1 VNDLEGKM
9 EENICIKARLLIDG
23 SGREPITN
31 PVVIVK
37 GDKIAEVGRES
48 EIKIP
53 EKAKMV
59 DLGNL
64 TILPG
69 LTDAHVHIS
78 GDRSYSPAEE
88 IITPHDL
95 MVIRAVEDCQ
105 KLLKAGF
112 TMVRDV
118 GSSIALSLKR
128 AIKEETIPG
137 PCIFAAG
144 RPISQTGGHSDIH
157 YLPREEVIKRGA
169 LIADGPDDCRR
180 AAREALRDG
189 ADLIKIMTSGGIGSE
204 KDHPRYPQFTV
215 NEVKAITE
223 EAHRV
228 ERRVASH
235 AEGAE
240 GVKIAIAGG
249 VDSIEHGFFL
259 DEECVQMMLSHNVY
273 FVPTLCLVEVYKKA
287 LERPYDMPPW
297 RLKKQEECMEAM
309 PKSFMMAYKAG
320 VKIAAGTDYFGPPM
334 RAHGDNADEAI
345 TMVKYGMKPMDAIL
359 AATRNAAE
367 CIGVENIVGTVEAGK
382 LADIIGVEG
391 NPLEDITVLK
401 KVEFVMKEGKI
412 HVDKRLTAV

>member
-1 VNDLEGKM
+1 M
-9 EENICIKARLLIDG
+9 ERKREEVTCIKAGQLIDG
-23 SGREPITN
+23 TGREPLTN
-31 PVVIVK
+31 PVVVVK

-48 EIKIP
+48 EIKVP
-53 EKAKMV
+53 EEAKIV
-59 DLGNL
+59 NLENL

-69 LTDAHVHIS
+69 LVDDHVHIY
-78 GDRSYSPAEE
+78 GRRSYSPAEE

-95 MVIRAVEDCQ
+95 AVIRAVEDCW
-105 KLLKAGF
+105 KILKAGF
-112 TMVRDV
+112 TMVRDL
-118 GSSIALSLKR
+118 GSAIALSLKR
-128 AIKEETIPG
+128 AINEGTISG
-137 PCIFAAG
+137 PRIFAAG

-157 YLPREEVIKRGA
+157 YLPREEVIKKGA

-215 NEVKAITE
+215 DEVKAITE

-228 ERRVASH
+228 ERKVASH

-240 GVKIAIAGG
+240 GVKIAVLGG
-249 VDSIEHGFFL
+249 VDSVEHGFFL
-259 DEECVQMMLSHNVY
+259 DEESVQLMINRNVY

-297 RLKKQEECMEAM
+297 RLKKQEECIDAM

-320 VKIAAGTDYFGPPM
+320 VKIAAGTDYFGPPL

-359 AATRNAAE
+359 AATKNAAE
-367 CIGVENIVGTVEAGK
+367 CIGIGGIVGTVERGK
-382 LADIIGVEG
+382 LADIIGVQG

-401 KVEFVMKEGKI
+401 KVEFVMKEGTI
-412 HVDKRLTAV
+412 YINRQTAI

>member
-1 VNDLEGKM
+1 M
-9 EENICIKARLLIDG
+9 EKKREEVTCIKADLLIDG
-23 SGREPITN
+23 TGREPLTN
-31 PVVIVK
+31 PVVVIK
-37 GDKIAEVGRES
+37 GDKIAEVGKES

-53 EKAKMV
+53 EEAKIV
-59 DLGNL
+59 NLENL

-69 LTDAHVHIS
+69 LIDAHVHIY
-78 GDRSYSPAEE
+78 GRRSYSPAEE

-95 MVIRAVEDCQ
+95 AVIRSVEDCW
-105 KLLKAGF
+105 KILKAGF
-112 TMVRDV
+112 TMVRDL
-118 GSSIALSLKR
+118 GSAIALSLKR
-128 AIKEETIPG
+128 AVNEGTIPG
-137 PCIFAAG
+137 PRIFAAG

-157 YLPREEVIKRGA
+157 YLPREEVIKKGA

-215 NEVKAITE
+215 DEVKAITE

-228 ERRVASH
+228 ERKVASH

-240 GVKIAIAGG
+240 GVKIAILGG
-249 VDSIEHGFFL
+249 VDSVEHGFFL
-259 DEECVQMMLSHNVY
+259 DEESVQMMISRNVY

-297 RLKKQEECMEAM
+297 RLKKQEECIDAM

-320 VKIAAGTDYFGPPM
+320 VKIAAGTDYFGPPL

-359 AATRNAAE
+359 ATTRNAAE
-367 CIGVENIVGTVEAGK
+367 CIGVQSTVGTVERGK
-382 LADIIGVEG
+382 LADIIGVQG
-391 NPLEDITVLK
+391 NPLEDITALK

-412 HVDKRLTAV
+412 YR

>member
-1 VNDLEGKM
+1 M
-9 EENICIKARLLIDG
+9 EKKRKEVTCIKAGLLIDG
-23 SGREPITN
+23 TGREPLTN
-31 PVVIVK
+31 PVVVIK
-37 GDKIAEVGRES
+37 GDKIAEIGKES

-53 EKAKMV
+53 EEAKIV

-69 LTDAHVHIS
+69 LIDAHVHIY
-78 GDRSYSPAEE
+78 GRRSYSPAEE

-95 MVIRAVEDCQ
+95 AVIRSVEDCW
-105 KLLKAGF
+105 KILKAGF
-112 TMVRDV
+112 TMVRDL
-118 GSSIALSLKR
+118 GSAIALSLKR
-128 AIKEETIPG
+128 AVNEGTISG
-137 PCIFAAG
+137 PRIFAAG

-157 YLPREEVIKRGA
+157 YLPREEVIKKGA

-215 NEVKAITE
+215 DEVKAITE

-235 AEGAE
+235 AEGVE
-240 GVKIAIAGG
+240 GVKIAILGG
-249 VDSIEHGFFL
+249 VDSVEHGFFL
-259 DEECVQMMLSHNVY
+259 DEESVQMMISRNIY

-297 RLKKQEECMEAM
+297 RLKKQEECIDAM

-320 VKIAAGTDYFGPPM
+320 VKIAAGTDYFGPPL

-367 CIGVENIVGTVEAGK
+367 CIGVQNTVGTVERGK
-382 LADIIGVEG
+382 LADIIGVQG

-401 KVEFVMKEGKI
+401 KVDFVMKEGRI
-412 HVDKRLTAV
+412 YVNRQTAI

>member
-1 VNDLEGKM
+1 VNKVEKKR
-9 EENICIKARLLIDG
+9 EEVTCIKAGLLIDG
-23 SGREPITN
+23 TGREPLTN
-31 PVVIVK
+31 PVVVIK
-37 GDKIAEVGRES
+37 GDKIAEIGKES

-53 EKAKMV
+53 EEAKIV

-69 LTDAHVHIS
+69 LIDAHVHIY
-78 GDRSYSPAEE
+78 GRRSYSPAEE

-95 MVIRAVEDCQ
+95 AVIRSVEDCW
-105 KLLKAGF
+105 KILKAGF
-112 TMVRDV
+112 TMVRDL
-118 GSSIALSLKR
+118 GSTIALSLKR
-128 AIKEETIPG
+128 AVNEGTISG
-137 PCIFAAG
+137 PRIFAAG

-157 YLPREEVIKRGA
+157 YLPREEVIKKGA

-215 NEVKAITE
+215 DEVKAITE

-235 AEGAE
+235 AEGVE
-240 GVKIAIAGG
+240 GVKIAILGG
-249 VDSIEHGFFL
+249 VDSVEHGFFL
-259 DEECVQMMLSHNVY
+259 DEESVQMMISRNIY

-297 RLKKQEECMEAM
+297 RLKKQEECIDAM

-320 VKIAAGTDYFGPPM
+320 VKIAAGTDYFGPPL

-367 CIGVENIVGTVEAGK
+367 CIGVQNTVGTVERGK
-382 LADIIGVEG
+382 LADIIGVQG

-401 KVEFVMKEGKI
+401 KVDFVMKEGRI
-412 HVDKRLTAV
+412 YVNRQTAI

>member
-1 VNDLEGKM
+1 M
-9 EENICIKARLLIDG
+9 EKKREEVTCIKAGLLIDG
-23 SGREPITN
+23 TGREPLTN
-31 PVVIVK
+31 PVVVIK
-37 GDKIAEVGRES
+37 GDKIAEIGKES

-53 EKAKMV
+53 EEAKIV

-69 LTDAHVHIS
+69 LIDAHVHIY
-78 GDRSYSPAEE
+78 GRRSYSPAEE

-95 MVIRAVEDCQ
+95 AVIRSVEDCW
-105 KLLKAGF
+105 KILKAGF
-112 TMVRDV
+112 TMVRDL
-118 GSSIALSLKR
+118 GSTIALSLKR
-128 AIKEETIPG
+128 AVNEGTISG
-137 PCIFAAG
+137 PRIFAAG

-157 YLPREEVIKRGA
+157 YLPREEVIKKGA

-215 NEVKAITE
+215 DEVKAITE

-235 AEGAE
+235 AEGVE
-240 GVKIAIAGG
+240 GVKIAILGG
-249 VDSIEHGFFL
+249 VDSVEHGFFL
-259 DEECVQMMLSHNVY
+259 DEESVQMMISRNIY

-297 RLKKQEECMEAM
+297 RLKKQEECIDAM

-320 VKIAAGTDYFGPPM
+320 VKIAAGTDYFGPPL

-367 CIGVENIVGTVEAGK
+367 CIGVQNTVGTVERGK
-382 LADIIGVEG
+382 LADIIGVQG

-401 KVEFVMKEGKI
+401 KVDFVMKEGRI
-412 HVDKRLTAV
+412 YVNRQTAI

>member
-1 VNDLEGKM
+1 M
-9 EENICIKARLLIDG
+9 EKKREEVTCIKAGLLIDG
-23 SGREPITN
+23 TGREPLTN
-31 PVVIVK
+31 PLVVIK
-37 GDKIAEVGRES
+37 GDKIAEIGKES

-53 EKAKMV
+53 EEAKIV
-59 DLGNL
+59 DLGNR

-69 LTDAHVHIS
+69 LVDAHVHIY
-78 GDRSYSPAEE
+78 GRRSYSPAEE

-95 MVIRAVEDCQ
+95 AVIRSVEDCW
-105 KLLKAGF
+105 KILKAGF
-112 TMVRDV
+112 TMVRDL
-118 GSSIALSLKR
+118 GSAIALSLKR
-128 AIKEETIPG
+128 AVNEGTISG
-137 PCIFAAG
+137 PRIFAAG

-157 YLPREEVIKRGA
+157 YLPREEVIKKGA

-215 NEVKAITE
+215 DEVKAITE

-240 GVKIAIAGG
+240 GVKIAVLGG
-249 VDSIEHGFFL
+249 VDSVEHGFFL
-259 DEECVQMMLSHNVY
+259 DEESVQMMISRNVY

-297 RLKKQEECMEAM
+297 RLKKQEECIDAM

-367 CIGVENIVGTVEAGK
+367 CIGVQNTVGTVERGK
-382 LADIIGVEG
+382 LADIIGVQG

-401 KVEFVMKEGKI
+401 KVEFVMKEGTI
-412 HVDKRLTAV
+412 YVNRQTAI

>member
-1 VNDLEGKM
+1 LEKKM
-9 EENICIKARLLIDG
+9 EEIVCIKAGLLIDG
-23 SGREPITN
+23 TGREPLKD

-37 GDKIAEVGRES
+37 GNKIAEVGKES
-48 EIKIP
+48 EIKVP
-53 EKAKMV
+53 ENAKLV

-69 LTDAHVHIS
+69 LVDAHVHIY
-78 GDRSYSPAEE
+78 GRRSYGPAEE

-95 MVIRAVEDCQ
+95 KVIRAVEDCQ

-112 TMVRDV
+112 TTVRDV

-128 AIKEETIPG
+128 AINEGTIPG
-137 PCIFAAG
+137 PRIFAAG

-157 YLPREEVIKRGA
+157 YLPREEVLRMGV
-169 LIADGPDDCRR
+169 LLADGPDDCRR
-180 AAREALRDG
+180 AAREAIRDG

-215 NEVKAITE
+215 EEVKAITE

-240 GVKIAIAGG
+240 GVKIAVLGG

-259 DEECVQMMLSHNVY
+259 DEECVRLMLDHNVY

-287 LERPYDMPPW
+287 MERPYDMPPW
-297 RLKKQEECMEAM
+297 RLKKQEECIEAM

-345 TMVKYGMKPMDAIL
+345 TLAKYGMKPMDAIL

-367 CIGVENIVGTVEAGK
+367 CTGVLNVTGTVEAGK
-382 LADIIGVEG
+382 FADIVGVEG
-391 NPLEDITVLK
+391 NPLENMTALK
-401 KVEFVMKEGKI
+401 KVRFVMKEGK
-412 HVDKRLTAV
+412 VYVNQQQTTEKS

>member
-1 VNDLEGKM
+1 MK
-9 EENICIKARLLIDG
+9 EEAEETICIKAGLLVDG
-23 SGREPITN
+23 TGREPLTSPI
-31 PVVIVK
+31 VLVK
-37 GDKIAEVGRES
+37 GDKIVEVGKES
-48 EIKIP
+48 EINIP
-53 EKAKMV
+53 ENAKLI

-69 LTDAHVHIS
+69 LTDAHVHIY
-78 GDRSYSPAEE
+78 GRRSYSPAEG

-95 MVIRAVEDCQ
+95 AVIRAVEDCQ

-128 AIKEETIPG
+128 AINEGTIPG
-137 PCIFAAG
+137 PRIFAAG

-157 YLPREEVIKRGA
+157 YLPREEVLKRGI
-169 LIADGPDDCRR
+169 LLADGPDDCRR

-215 NEVKAITE
+215 EEVKAITE

-240 GVKIAIAGG
+240 GVKIAVLGG
-249 VDSIEHGFFL
+249 VDSVEHGFFL
-259 DEECVQMMLSHNVY
+259 DEECVQLMLSHNVY

-287 LERPYDMPPW
+287 MERPYDMPPW
-297 RLKKQEECMEAM
+297 RLKKQEECIDAM

-320 VKIAAGTDYFGPPM
+320 VKIAAGTDYFGPPL

-359 AATRNAAE
+359 ATTRNAAE
-367 CIGVENIVGTVEAGK
+367 CIGVLNVVGTVEVGK
-382 LADIIGVEG
+382 LADIVGVEG

-401 KVEFVMKEGKI
+401 KVKFVMKEGKI
-412 HVDKRLTAV
+412 YVNQRQTA

>member
-1 VNDLEGKM
+1 VNHVEKKR
-9 EENICIKARLLIDG
+9 EEVTCIKAGLLIDG
-23 SGREPITN
+23 TGREPLTN
-31 PVVIVK
+31 PVVVIK
-37 GDKIAEVGRES
+37 GDKIAEIGKES

-53 EKAKMV
+53 EETKIV

-64 TILPG
+64 TVLPG
-69 LTDAHVHIS
+69 LIDAHVHIY
-78 GDRSYSPAEE
+78 GRRSYSPAEE

-95 MVIRAVEDCQ
+95 AVIRSVEDCW
-105 KLLKAGF
+105 KILKAGF
-112 TMVRDV
+112 TMVRDL
-118 GSSIALSLKR
+118 GSAIALSLKR
-128 AIKEETIPG
+128 AINEGTISG
-137 PCIFAAG
+137 PRIFAAG

-157 YLPREEVIKRGA
+157 YLPREEVIKKGA

-204 KDHPRYPQFTV
+204 KDHPRFPQFTV
-215 NEVKAITE
+215 DEVKAITE

-240 GVKIAIAGG
+240 GVKIAILGG
-249 VDSIEHGFFL
+249 VDSVEHGFFL
-259 DEECVQMMLSHNVY
+259 DEESVQLMLNRNVY

-297 RLKKQEECMEAM
+297 RLKKQEECIDAM

-320 VKIAAGTDYFGPPM
+320 VKIAAGTDYFGPPL

-367 CIGVENIVGTVEAGK
+367 CIGIGGIVGTVERGK
-382 LADIIGVEG
+382 LADIIGVQG

-401 KVEFVMKEGKI
+401 KVDFVMKEGTI
-412 HVDKRLTAV
+412 YVNRQIAI

>member
-1 VNDLEGKM
+1 M
-9 EENICIKARLLIDG
+9 EKKREEVTCIKASLLIDG
-23 SGREPITN
+23 TGREPLTN
-31 PVVIVK
+31 PVVVIK
-37 GDKIAEVGRES
+37 GDKIAEIGKES

-53 EKAKMV
+53 EEAKIV

-64 TILPG
+64 TVLPG
-69 LTDAHVHIS
+69 LIDAHVHIY
-78 GDRSYSPAEE
+78 GRRSYSPAEE

-95 MVIRAVEDCQ
+95 AVIRSVEDCW
-105 KLLKAGF
+105 KILKAGF
-112 TMVRDV
+112 TMVRDL
-118 GSSIALSLKR
+118 GSAIALSLKR
-128 AIKEETIPG
+128 AINEGTISG
-137 PCIFAAG
+137 PRIFAAG

-157 YLPREEVIKRGA
+157 YLPREEVIKKGA

-204 KDHPRYPQFTV
+204 KDHPRFPQFTV
-215 NEVKAITE
+215 DEVKAITE

-228 ERRVASH
+228 ERKVASH

-240 GVKIAIAGG
+240 GVKIAILGG
-249 VDSIEHGFFL
+249 VDSVEHGFFL
-259 DEECVQMMLSHNVY
+259 DEESVQLMLNRNVY

-297 RLKKQEECMEAM
+297 RLKKQEECIDAM

-320 VKIAAGTDYFGPPM
+320 VKIAAGTDYFGPPL

-367 CIGVENIVGTVEAGK
+367 CIGIGGIVGTVERGK
-382 LADIIGVEG
+382 LADIIGVQG

-401 KVEFVMKEGKI
+401 KVDFVMKEGTI
-412 HVDKRLTAV
+412 YVNRQIAI